1 MDNMNYVFL
10 EGGTGVRVGLAV
22 CHLADCKAYAS
33 KGKAEGWNMVYETM
47 DAGAEEIGEILKLLS
62 DDEQLDFCDPSIN
75 FAFLKM
81 AERVKKKLQEEG
93 DFCLEKVA
101 PEWFKNELL
110 LTKEELQRDLL
121 GGITVIL

>member
-62 DDEQLDFCDPSIN
+62 DDEQLDFCDPFIN
-75 FAFLKM
+75 FSFLKM
-81 AERVKKKLQEEG
+81 ADRVKKNLQEEG
-93 DFCLEKVA
+93 DFCLETLTPV
-101 PEWFKNELL
+101 PPSKN
-110 LTKEELQRDLL
+110 T
-121 GGITVIL
+121 

>member
-62 DDEQLDFCDPSIN
+62 DDEQLDFCDPVPPS
-75 FAFLKM
+75 
-81 AERVKKKLQEEG
+81 
-93 DFCLEKVA
+93 
-101 PEWFKNELL
+101 KN
-110 LTKEELQRDLL
+110 
-121 GGITVIL
+121 I